1 MYSYYKLRSIFRN
14 SSRNFRT
21 NIQLN
26 ISSSKWPILS
36 YLASLL
42 VVLGEV
48 PDKKFV
54 HVQLQEDEIYPMVPV
69 SIGLDQYRQRYE
81 PK

>member
-1 MYSYYKLRSIFRN
+1 MYSYYKLRSNFRN
-14 SSRNFRT
+14 SSQNFRT

-26 ISSSKWPILS
+26 ISRFRWPILS

-69 SIGLDQYRQRYE
+69 SIGLNQY
-81 PK
+81 

>member
-1 MYSYYKLRSIFRN
+1 MYSYYKLRSNFRN
-14 SSRNFRT
+14 SSQNFRT

-26 ISSSKWPILS
+26 ISRFRWPILS

-54 HVQLQEDEIYPMVPV
+54 HVQLVLNEIYPMVPV
-69 SIGLDQYRQRYE
+69 LVG
-81 PK
+81 

>member
-1 MYSYYKLRSIFRN
+1 MYSYYKLRSNFRN
-14 SSRNFRT
+14 CSQIFRT

-48 PDKKFV
+48 PDPKIV
-54 HVQLQEDEIYPMVPV
+54 HVQLVLNEIYP
-69 SIGLDQYRQRYE
+69 
-81 PK
+81 

>member
-1 MYSYYKLRSIFRN
+1 MYSYYKLRSNFRN
-14 SSRNFRT
+14 SSQIFRT

-26 ISSSKWPILS
+26 ISRYKWSILS

-48 PDKKFV
+48 PDPKIV
-54 HVQLQEDEIYPMVPV
+54 HVQLVLNEIYP
-69 SIGLDQYRQRYE
+69 
-81 PK
+81 